1 MYKSRILILLVAL
14 FVSIYVN
21 ATSNGICGDGLT
33 FRIENGTL
41 TISKTAE
48 GTGIMQNY
56 SGLTSQTQTT
66 PENPSPWWNERL
78 QFTKVIVESGV
89 KSIGEFAFYGCSW
102 INSVQISE
110 GVESVRAYAF
120 YGCVFLTS
128 INLPNSVLEI
138 ESGAFSRCI

>member
-48 GTGIMQNY
+48 GTG
-56 SGLTSQTQTT
+56 SGYFLRNG
-66 PENPSPWWNERL
+66 PFEGKN
-78 QFTKVIVESGV
+78 
-89 KSIGEFAFYGCSW
+89 SIFIKLIGGKQKW
-102 INSVQISE
+102 D
-110 GVESVRAYAF
+110 
-120 YGCVFLTS
+120 
-128 INLPNSVLEI
+128 
-138 ESGAFSRCI
+138 